1 MTKKKSPVQVFSCK
15 FCEIFQNIYFVEH
28 LWTAATGTL
37 FCKESTLMIFQ
48 FLAHLMICCKLDDNQ
63 SVRDF
68 ILQSQAPMY
77 TAIKLTLMFREESER
92 VQDKSQDYDEI
103 AAYCEVI
110 LFVWLIMQCVD
121 PPKVDMRVTFYIFT
135 EPKGNMDLK

>member
-1 MTKKKSPVQVFSCK
+1 
-15 FCEIFQNIYFVEH
+15 
-28 LWTAATGTL
+28 
-37 FCKESTLMIFQ
+37 
-48 FLAHLMICCKLDDNQ
+48 
-63 SVRDF
+63 
-68 ILQSQAPMY
+68 
-77 TAIKLTLMFREESER
+77 MFREESER